1 MTTTNSKSSLRFWD
15 VRVISAL
22 MIMFGIAEV
31 YTGFSHNFFGII
43 TQPTAASTYAGA
55 ALGLLYAVAG
65 GLCIVRKRWTLW
77 AAIISL
83 IVVVIGRVAMV
94 VLGYFPTTTD
104 KQTFSIVAGTAIAA
118 LFALYIWLQRKRFD

>member
-1 MTTTNSKSSLRFWD
+1 M
-15 VRVISAL
+15 V
-22 MIMFGIAEV
+22 MFGIAEI

-65 GLCIVRKRWTLW
+65 GLCIVRKRWALW

-83 IVVVIGRVAMV
+83 IVVVIGRIAVV
-94 VLGYFPTTTD
+94 VLGYFPTTSN

-118 LFALYIWLQRKRFD
+118 LFALYIWWQRKRFD

>member
-1 MTTTNSKSSLRFWD
+1 
-15 VRVISAL
+15 

-77 AAIISL
+77 GSQTPTKLWLLPKKIQNKARRPLAILSRHAT
-83 IVVVIGRVAMV
+83 GRR
-94 VLGYFPTTTD
+94 LPKIFGQDYSYSSSKHP
-104 KQTFSIVAGTAIAA
+104 
-118 LFALYIWLQRKRFD
+118 